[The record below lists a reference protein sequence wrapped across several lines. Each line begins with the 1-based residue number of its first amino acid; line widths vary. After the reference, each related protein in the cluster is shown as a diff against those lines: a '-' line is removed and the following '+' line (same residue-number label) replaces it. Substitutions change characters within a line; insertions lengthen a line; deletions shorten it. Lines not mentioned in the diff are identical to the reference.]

1 MLLLKPLPS
10 LSSTV
15 SLLEYRKRKQGSSRD
30 PEPGGSSLDTRP
42 SSICASAKS
51 PGGLRSFH
59 LQPPAS
65 PHSSFS
71 SPTHSSI
78 PQIEE
83 VSPPDNHHTV
93 APGPPTQQQSR
104 AQEGTSHWMVPTTVE
119 RLREGQGVL
128 ERVLRGSLKM
138 DRVLKRT
145 DCSATD
151 KDPDADRY
159 EIQTVPLAS
168 PMKSPQ
174 RYSPSV
180 YTHQV
185 QPPLS
190 EGHQQTVDSPAFL
203 QQSVSSPF
211 RGSYSP
217 SAPPPSGQGF
227 YSRLSS
233 LSALSQDPSQQ
244 HQQHPLNSLS
254 SFPNQTTS
262 TADSALGGSHLKA
275 NLLNS
280 GLSGSP
286 TPGSRAH
293 GNPKTDLGAGAVGNP
308 ASHHA
313 SRLSQQQ
320 ASRSLKPGSPGQTV
334 LQTGSRLLAASTGQH
349 YPQRGTPLSQ
359 FQHPP
364 IQGSGVRTQSGS
376 F

>member
-1 MLLLKPLPS
+1 MFS
-10 LSSTV
+10 
-15 SLLEYRKRKQGSSRD
+15 
-30 PEPGGSSLDTRP
+30 
-42 SSICASAKS
+42 
-51 PGGLRSFH
+51 
-59 LQPPAS
+59 
-65 PHSSFS
+65 HS
-71 SPTHSSI
+71 
-78 PQIEE
+78 
-83 VSPPDNHHTV
+83 
-93 APGPPTQQQSR
+93 
-104 AQEGTSHWMVPTTVE
+104 
-119 RLREGQGVL
+119 
-128 ERVLRGSLKM
+128 K
-138 DRVLKRT
+138 
-145 DCSATD
+145 
-151 KDPDADRY
+151 
-159 EIQTVPLAS
+159 
-168 PMKSPQ
+168 
-174 RYSPSV
+174 
-180 YTHQV
+180 V

-190 EGHQQTVDSPAFL
+190 ESHQQTVDSPAFL

-233 LSALSQDPSQQ
+233 LSALSQDTSQQ
-244 HQQHPLNSLS
+244 HQQPLNPLS

-262 TADSALGGSHLKA
+262 TADSALCGASRPPGGNLHQLSGGSSMDGSHVYSGGSHLKA
-275 NLLNS
+275 SLLNS

-293 GNPKTDLGAGAVGNP
+293 GNPKTDLGAGAAGNP

-334 LQTGSRLLAASTGQH
+334 LQAGSRLLAASTGQH